1 MSSIQ
6 SIKKNRIKKLEN
18 IQEQGINPYPAKVNR
33 TCTCEEAINQ
43 FEELAKQ
50 EKELFLVGRLKAI
63 RVHGGSAFA
72 NIEDGSAQFQAYF
85 KKDEIGDKKF
95 SFFQDNFDIGDF
107 IEVKG
112 TLFLTKKG
120 ERTLLVKD
128 YRILSKSLLSLPE
141 KWHGLKDVE
150 ERFRK
155 RYLDLLMNE
164 EIRDIFK
171 KRSEIIKNIR
181 SFLDENKFIEVETP
195 ILQSLYGGA
204 SARPFKTHLN
214 ALDIDLYLRIAPEL
228 YLKRLLVGGYER
240 VFEIGRC
247 FRNEGMDREHNPDFT
262 MLECYAAYWDLE
274 DLIKFMEK
282 MMNCL
287 DPKVF
292 PKKWDR
298 VEYNDIVKNGNEKE
312 SFSKIKKPTFVLHI
326 PNIPLCKKGEA
337 LQGIVHGIELIKAF
351 TEQNNPLEQRKSF
364 EQQEAL
370 HKKGNKEAQRLD
382 EDFLEAMEYGM
393 PPAAGF
399 GMGLDRLITLL
410 SDSHSLR
417 EAILFPLMRPKE

>member
-72 NIEDGSAQFQAYF
+72 NIEDSSAQFQAYF

-120 ERTLLVKD
+120 EKTLLVKD
-128 YRILSKSLLSLPE
+128 YRILAKSLLSLPE

-164 EIRDIFK
+164 KIRDIFK

-274 DLIKFMEK
+274 NLIKFMEK

-292 PKKWDR
+292 PKKWAR
-298 VEYNDIVKNGNEKE
+298 VEYGEIVKNGDEKE

-326 PNIPLCKKGEA
+326 PNIPLCKKGKA

-351 TEQNNPLEQRKSF
+351 TEQNNPLEQRESF
-364 EQQEAL
+364 EKQEAL

-399 GMGLDRLITLL
+399 GMGLDRLVALL
-410 SDSHSLR
+410 TDSHSLR
-417 EAILFPLMRPKE
+417 EAILFPLMRPKK